1 MTVLRSLRSHQDDGE
16 ASLLRMTQKSKKSL
30 REKIS
35 VRILRDDV
43 CGIFLAP
50 HVERK
55 TRDAFLAVRCSGG

>member
-1 MTVLRSLRSHQDDGE
+1 MTE

-35 VRILRDDV
+35 VRILRVDV

-50 HVERK
+50 HVEGK
-55 TRDAFLAVRCSGG
+55 ARDAFLAVRCSGG